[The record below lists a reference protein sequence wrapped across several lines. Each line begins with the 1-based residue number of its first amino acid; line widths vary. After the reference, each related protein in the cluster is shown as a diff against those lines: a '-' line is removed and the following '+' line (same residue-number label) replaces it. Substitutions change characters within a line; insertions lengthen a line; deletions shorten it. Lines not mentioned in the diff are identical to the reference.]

1 MEATCSVHKGYGSL
15 RHNDRTIEN
24 RNIENRS
31 WDPELSDQNYIMVN
45 KSIKDLY
52 KELFDDS
59 LKAFNAD
66 KIEKGRSYAQIKN
79 YYEHISHSKQEKLY
93 HEVIAEVGNTKQI
106 KKGSPEEEIARS
118 ALREYCQSFEERNPN
133 FKVVQMIEHND
144 ENMICHTH
152 IDFIPVSHG
161 NKRGLKTRNSL
172 SGALKEMGFGRSKS
186 SFSQWRAR
194 EEEAFAKI
202 MEKYEI
208 QHIRAENDLPHM
220 SMPEYKETM
229 KIVSQEAQKKL
240 SEVEIPKP
248 EVKVHPI
255 TKKRS
260 VVLSEAEYEDLM
272 TAHAFETEKLK
283 ADNEVLLAEK
293 EIRDQKLRNM
303 TTKAYVVENERLK
316 AELNETKQELSA
328 LKVSHEELNQKYDE
342 VSEKLESTKSLYQMS
357 LQENRE
363 LEKDMKKA
371 WIQVD
376 ELKEHV
382 ESLKNRLSI
391 AAQTIKSLVQGYET
405 VRFGENSVKLTD
417 RQERLFT
424 ALSTIGKS
432 VLQKIGFKNHSE
444 EMSREPYKIN
454 NEVKATI
461 ESLDQLEQKM
471 KNKNLSH
478 SRHRG
483 MSR

>member
-1 MEATCSVHKGYGSL
+1 MEATSSIAKGHGSL
-15 RHNDRTIEN
+15 NHNDRTIK
-24 RNIENRS
+24 NIDEKNKS

-45 KSIKDLY
+45 KSIKKTY
-52 KELFDDS
+52 KELFGES
-59 LKAFNAD
+59 TKKYNQ
-66 KIEKGRSYAQIKN
+66 KQVENGHPERQIKN
-79 YYEHISHSKQEKLY
+79 YYNHIARSQQEHLY
-93 HEVIAEVGNTKQI
+93 YEIVVEVGNTNQI
-106 KKGSPEEEIARS
+106 KKGSPEEEIARKV
-118 ALREYCQSFEERNPN
+118 LREYCRGFEARNPN

-144 ENMICHTH
+144 EAMICHDH
-152 IDFIPVSHG
+152 IDIIPVSYG
-161 NKRGLKTRNSL
+161 NKRGLETKNSL
-172 SGALKEMGFGRSKS
+172 SGALREMGYGRGKQ
-186 SFSQWRAR
+186 SFALWRANEQKILNGIMR
-194 EEEAFAKI
+194 EYGIEPVLGDS
-202 MEKYEI
+202 
-208 QHIRAENDLPHM
+208 DLPHM

-240 SEVEIPKP
+240 SEVEIPEP
-248 EVKVHPI
+248 EVKVQPI

-272 TAHAFETEKLK
+272 KAHAFETEKLK
-283 ADNEVLLAEK
+283 AENEVLRADK

-303 TTKAYVVENERLK
+303 TSKAYVVENERLE

-382 ESLKNRLSI
+382 ESLKNRLSV

-405 VRFGENSVKLTD
+405 VRLGENSVKLTD

-461 ESLDQLEQKM
+461 ESLDQLEQRM